1 MLGITITPPTNKGV
15 SCVLG
20 VISVL
25 EISEIAPIY
34 FVSRHSILRST
45 FDGTYLA
52 ARLASGTTFASEAPM
67 KLAIT
72 GRGPLAATTRLCCAP
87 HFELVDLPA
96 ASVVWSCHETPLDAS
111 NQPLTDRVL
120 AEISADLIH
129 TRIDA
134 YTVVSSPWP
143 VGSTAALE
151 LDYPYRRFAYV
162 PENIRLATGP
172 ADFTTQARIIVG
184 RRSRHAHW
192 DSQLDGLLRP
202 FTNRLIWT
210 TPETAEMCKHAL
222 NGYLGMMI
230 AYANELGRL
239 CAAVGADMS
248 TVTEALLS
256 EPRVSPT
263 APLRAGK
270 PFGGGHL
277 ARDINGLNALARNI
291 SVPIV
296 SAILESNRVS

>member
-1 MLGITITPPTNKGV
+1 
-15 SCVLG
+15 
-20 VISVL
+20 
-25 EISEIAPIY
+25 
-34 FVSRHSILRST
+34 
-45 FDGTYLA
+45 
-52 ARLASGTTFASEAPM
+52 M

-72 GRGPLAATTRLCCAP
+72 GNGPLAATTRLCCAP

-111 NQPLTDRVL
+111 NQPLTDHVL
-120 AEISADLIH
+120 VQIATGLVL

-134 YTVVSSPWP
+134 YTVISSPWP
-143 VGSTAALE
+143 VGTTHQLE

-162 PENIRLATGP
+162 PENIRLASGP
-172 ADFTTQARIIVG
+172 VDFVAQARIVVG
-184 RRSRHAHW
+184 RRSHHTHW
-192 DSQLDGLLRP
+192 DSQLEELLQP
-202 FTNRLIWT
+202 FTKRLIWT

-239 CAAVGADMS
+239 CEAVGADMD
-248 TVTEALLS
+248 TVTTALLS
-256 EPRVSPT
+256 EPRVSPA

-277 ARDINGLNALARNI
+277 ARDINVLNWLSQSQPHDI
-291 SVPIV
+291 PTPII
-296 SAILESNRVS
+296 SAILESNRA